1 MSGPSFRGGAMPEG
15 TRYAVRVRGH
25 LDSRW
30 AAWFGQVTIVNHE
43 DGEATLHLVLRDQT
57 ALHGLLDRIRDL
69 NLPLLS
75 VNQEE

>member
-1 MSGPSFRGGAMPEG
+1 MPEG

-25 LDSRW
+25 LDDRW
-30 AAWFGQVTIVNHE
+30 AAWLDQVTIVNHE

-75 VNQEE
+75 VNPEE